1 MSNIYI
7 ASSKQRTAQRRYTN
21 STSLLLHKPTYETPF
36 AMPSTST
43 AATEAQI
50 LKSYLLNPASFPTI
64 ITFAEFQDLF
74 LPSQQSHPQVKLLY
88 RDLQFLRTVDTD
100 LIEENIAKECRD
112 GERQRREMYR
122 TLHLHPQSG
131 QKNRSQL
138 NGEKDVQVD
147 DVLYGQ
153 TGSVPKRKKGHTK
166 ESLFKEMEETI
177 RYLEVDGLV
186 ARREADK
193 LLAQMRET
201 VGSLSD
207 LRYGKFARTSGAE
220 NGLEAE
226 VVNSLKSLE
235 AAINAKS
242 DNR

>member
-1 MSNIYI
+1 M
-7 ASSKQRTAQRRYTN
+7 
-21 STSLLLHKPTYETPF
+21 
-36 AMPSTST
+36 
-43 AATEAQI
+43 
-50 LKSYLLNPASFPTI
+50 
-64 ITFAEFQDLF
+64 
-74 LPSQQSHPQVKLLY
+74 
-88 RDLQFLRTVDTD
+88 
-100 LIEENIAKECRD
+100 
-112 GERQRREMYR
+112 
-122 TLHLHPQSG
+122 
-131 QKNRSQL
+131 
-138 NGEKDVQVD
+138 
-147 DVLYGQ
+147 LYGQ

-226 VVNSLKSLE
+226 VVKSLKSLE
-235 AAINAKS
+235 EAINAKS
-242 DNR
+242 GHE

>member
-1 MSNIYI
+1 
-7 ASSKQRTAQRRYTN
+7 
-21 STSLLLHKPTYETPF
+21 
-36 AMPSTST
+36 MPSTSI
-43 AATEAQI
+43 AVTEAQI

-64 ITFAEFQDLF
+64 ITLDEFRDLF
-74 LPSQQSHPQVKLLY
+74 PANQQSHPEVKLLY

-122 TLHLHPQSG
+122 ALHQLPHLSKQSPG
-131 QKNRSQL
+131 QL
-138 NGEKDVQVD
+138 NGDKDVQVD

-166 ESLFKEMEETI
+166 ESLIKEMEETI

-193 LLAQMRET
+193 LLGQMRDT

-207 LRYGKFARTSGAE
+207 LRYGKFARISGAE
-220 NGLEAE
+220 NDVEAE
-226 VVNSLKSLE
+226 VVKGLKGLE
-235 AAINAKS
+235 EAINSKS
-242 DNR
+242 IRH